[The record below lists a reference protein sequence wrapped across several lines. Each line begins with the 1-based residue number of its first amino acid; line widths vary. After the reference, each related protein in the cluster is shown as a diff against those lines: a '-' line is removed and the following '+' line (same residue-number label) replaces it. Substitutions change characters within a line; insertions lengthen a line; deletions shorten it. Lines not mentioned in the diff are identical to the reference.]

1 MGIVEGTAN
10 SIAQDEKIAI
20 LVSRFNEEIN
30 ENLLTGA
37 AAALK
42 EAGLV
47 SSQIDVLRVP
57 GAFEIPFALQNILK
71 KQSYVGVVVLSTVV
85 KGDTDHDQY
94 VAAALTEGISRLSL
108 EYNIPVSYGV
118 ITSKNWKQAEDRS
131 GGKHGNRGRSAAETC
146 LEMVDLKKKL

>member
-1 MGIVEGTAN
+1 MSILEGTSN
-10 SIAQDEKIAI
+10 SIAQDDKIAI

-37 AAALK
+37 TTAL
-42 EAGLV
+42 EEVGV
-47 SSQIDVLRVP
+47 TSNQIDILRVP

-71 KQSYVGVVVLSTVV
+71 KQGHVGVIVLSTVV

-94 VAAALTEGISRLSL
+94 VAAALTEGVSRLSL
-108 EYNIPVSYGV
+108 EYNIPISYGV

-131 GGKHGNRGRSAAETC
+131 GGKHGNRGRSAAQTC
-146 LEMVDLKKKL
+146 LEMIDLKKKL